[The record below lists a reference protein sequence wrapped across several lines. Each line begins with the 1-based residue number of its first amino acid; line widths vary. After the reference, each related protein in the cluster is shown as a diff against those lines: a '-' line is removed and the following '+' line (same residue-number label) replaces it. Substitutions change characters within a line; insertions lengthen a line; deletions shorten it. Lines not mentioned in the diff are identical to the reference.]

1 MFEVFIWAQQFTA
14 PFAISNGLRTSFRRS
29 VDELGSP
36 RRMEKALLKR
46 YQTRLALIT
55 ALVGASVAQSPAQ
68 TNKPTPPRV
77 TASPQPASTNIPP
90 TTTVQ
95 TGDRG
100 GRFFGAVPE
109 ASRVRRYF
117 IAAEPELWD
126 YMPLGSDVICGQPV
140 PPPIAA
146 RRRGGKLRY
155 VEYLDESFTARA
167 ISERRLG
174 IMGPVLRGVVGDLL
188 VVTFLNRTSRPL
200 SMHPHGVKY
209 DKDSEGAYY
218 QPRPGLGAAVG
229 PKARF
234 TYVWKLDEGS
244 GPLPSEPSSKAWLYH
259 SHVDPVGEINVGLM
273 GAIIVTDPARARAD
287 STPADVNREMATLFM
302 IFDESGM
309 GEAEKEAAEYGNLPA
324 GMPQRTWAEVQELTE
339 RGERNTINGYV
350 FGNLPG
356 LEMIE
361 GERVRW
367 YLFGL
372 GSENDFHTPHWHG
385 MKVLEEGRRQTDVIE
400 LLPASMKVADMLAD
414 NPGNWLLECHVANHM
429 AEGMFAQFTV
439 LRKGAKAPADGA
451 FFGLQRARASL
462 EIRRASVRGLDHPG
476 FQVEIEGKVTVPQA
490 FSAFLIPVRIQ
501 LGEKSVEFKS
511 DRSGKA
517 TNGVDLF
524 RIKNASGYG
533 VVYGGEMEFEATLHD
548 AAWLAEVHKMNK
560 GAESFSWPLSLRIG
574 KAEHK
579 TTANVT
585 LQP

>member
-1 MFEVFIWAQQFTA
+1 MKAY
-14 PFAISNGLRTSFRRS
+14 RR
-29 VDELGSP
+29 P
-36 RRMEKALLKR
+36 
-46 YQTRLALIT
+46 LALIA
-55 ALVGASVAQSPAQ
+55 ALVVASVPSSAQ
-68 TNKPTPPRV
+68 TNKPAPPRV

-90 TTTVQ
+90 TTTVE

-100 GRFFGAVPE
+100 GKFFGAAPD
-109 ASRVRRYF
+109 SSKVRRYF

-126 YMPLGSDVICGQPV
+126 YMPLGSDVICGQAV

-146 RRRGGKLRY
+146 RRRGGKVRY
-155 VEYLDESFTARA
+155 VEYLDESFSTRA
-167 ISERRLG
+167 IPERRLG
-174 IMGPVLRGVVGDLL
+174 IMGPMLRGVVGDFL

-218 QPRPGLGAAVG
+218 LPRPGLGAAVG
-229 PKARF
+229 PKAKF

-244 GPLPSEPSSKAWLYH
+244 GPLSSEPSSKAWLYH

-273 GAIIVTDPARARAD
+273 GAILVTDPARARPNG
-287 STPADVNREMATLFM
+287 TPTDVDREMATLFM

-309 GEAEKEAAEYGNLPA
+309 GEAEKEAAEYGNLPI

-339 RGERNTINGYV
+339 RGERNAINGYI

-367 YLFGL
+367 YVFGL

-400 LLPASMKVADMLAD
+400 LLPASMKVADMVAD

-439 LRKGAKAPADGA
+439 LPKGAKPPAEAA
-451 FFGLQRARASL
+451 FFGLRQARASL
-462 EIRRASVRGLDHPG
+462 EISRASVRGIGGPG
-476 FQVEIEGKVTVPQA
+476 FQLEMEGKVTVPQA
-490 FSAFLIPVRIQ
+490 FSAFITPVRIQ
-501 LGEKSVEFKS
+501 IGEKGVEFKP

-517 TNGVDLF
+517 TNGLDSF
-524 RIKNASGYG
+524 RIKNVSGYG
-533 VVYGGEMEFEATLHD
+533 VVYGGEMEFEATLRD
-548 AAWLAEVHKMNK
+548 AAWLAEVQKANK
-560 GAESFSWPLSLRIG
+560 GGGPISLPLSLRVG

-579 TTANVT
+579 TTARAT
-585 LQP
+585 SGP

>member
-1 MFEVFIWAQQFTA
+1 MK
-14 PFAISNGLRTSFRRS
+14 PHRR
-29 VDELGSP
+29 
-36 RRMEKALLKR
+36 
-46 YQTRLALIT
+46 RLALIA
-55 ALVGASVAQSPAQ
+55 ALVATSLSQASAQ

-90 TTTVQ
+90 TTTVE

-100 GRFFGAVPE
+100 GKFFGAAPD
-109 ASRVRRYF
+109 SSKVRRYF

-126 YMPLGSDVICGQPV
+126 YMPLGSDVICGQAV

-146 RRRGGKLRY
+146 RRRGGKVRY
-155 VEYLDESFTARA
+155 VEYLDESFTTRA
-167 ISERRLG
+167 IPERRLG
-174 IMGPVLRGVVGDLL
+174 IMGPVLRGVVGDFL

-209 DKDSEGAYY
+209 DKESEGAYY

-244 GPLPSEPSSKAWLYH
+244 GPLPTEPSSKAWLYH
-259 SHVDPVGEINVGLM
+259 SHVDPVGEINVGLV
-273 GAIIVTDPARARAD
+273 GAIIVTDPPRARPD

-309 GEAEKEAAEYGNLPA
+309 GEAEKEAAEYGNLPL
-324 GMPQRTWAEVQELTE
+324 GMPQRTWVEVQELTE
-339 RGERNTINGYV
+339 RGERNAINGYV

-367 YLFGL
+367 YVFGL

-429 AEGMFAQFTV
+429 AEGMFAQFSV
-439 LRKGAKAPADGA
+439 LPRGAKAPAEAA
-451 FFGLQRARASL
+451 FFGLRQARASL
-462 EIRRASVRGLDHPG
+462 DIRRANARGMDGGG
-476 FQVEIEGKVTVPQA
+476 FQLDLEGKVTVPQA
-490 FSAFLIPVRIQ
+490 FSAFIIPVRIEI
-501 LGEKSVEFKS
+501 GGRAVEFKP

-517 TNGVDLF
+517 TNGLDSF
-524 RIKNASGYG
+524 RVKNASGYG
-533 VVYGGEMEFEATLHD
+533 VVYGGEMEFEATLRN
-548 AAWLAEVHKMNK
+548 AAWLAEVQKVSK
-560 GAESFSWPLSLRIG
+560 GGKPISLPLSMRVG

-579 TTANVT
+579 TTAGVS
-585 LQP
+585 LVP